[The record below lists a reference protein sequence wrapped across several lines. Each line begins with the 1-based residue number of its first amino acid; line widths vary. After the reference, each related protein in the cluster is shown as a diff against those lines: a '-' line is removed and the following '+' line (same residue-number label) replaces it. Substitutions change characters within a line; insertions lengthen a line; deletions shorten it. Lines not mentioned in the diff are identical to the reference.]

1 MSKTPYV
8 PRPGEDF
15 LEEYYLNSLD
25 KDFES
30 LNDEQKE
37 IKLKGKPFTCRVC
50 NFKFKLKL
58 EDRKSYF
65 VEKEKCP
72 SCGTKW
78 CSKPNTEREL
88 LQLQDDFYE
97 NNKSEAIAT
106 KMYNHLR
113 PYAKSLIY
121 KSFINAVESEQDV
134 EYHSHQ
140 AASYLMEEFYKNRNK
155 KHIDDYRQFYV
166 FGSFAGFLVRKI
178 QLSIFGKHEYQVG
191 DVSLDEENDEKKKIY
206 QIEDEKNNQ
215 IDKVI
220 NDSDSLNLLRYME
233 KLLFSIDKYCDDKHE
248 NVMRLLA
255 IRNFLSKGEKSSDR
269 LFNVMGRKGKH
280 MFLKS
285 MEIMKGELMKN
296 S

>member
-1 MSKTPYV
+1 MKTKYV

-25 KDFES
+25 KDFEN
-30 LNDEQKE
+30 LDEEQKE

-50 NFKFKLKL
+50 KYKFKLKSD
-58 EDRKSYF
+58 DRKSYF

-78 CSKPNTEREL
+78 CSKPQTERDL

-97 NNKSEAIAT
+97 NNKSEEIAT

-121 KSFINAVESEQDV
+121 KSFINSVENEQDV

-140 AASYLMEEFYKNRNK
+140 AASYLMEEFYKSRNK

-178 QLSIFGKHEYQVG
+178 QLSIFGKHEYRVG

-206 QIEDEKNNQ
+206 QIEDHKNNS

-220 NDSDSLNLLRYME
+220 NESDSVNLLKYME
-233 KLLFSIDKYCDDKHE
+233 KLLFSLDRYCDDKYE

-255 IRNFLSKGEKSSDR
+255 LRNFLGKGEKASDK
-269 LFNVMGRKGKH
+269 LFSVYNRKGKI
-280 MFLKS
+280 MFQKT
-285 MEIMKGELMKN
+285 MEIMKSELIKN